1 MIEHIT
7 IQMYDKTRALYL
19 ADYLMSYSYSTWVT
33 QVVISIHGKC
43 EISLFGNKKV
53 VMNLVYQFH
62 EDY

>member
-19 ADYLMSYSYSTWVT
+19 ADYLITYSHTWVK